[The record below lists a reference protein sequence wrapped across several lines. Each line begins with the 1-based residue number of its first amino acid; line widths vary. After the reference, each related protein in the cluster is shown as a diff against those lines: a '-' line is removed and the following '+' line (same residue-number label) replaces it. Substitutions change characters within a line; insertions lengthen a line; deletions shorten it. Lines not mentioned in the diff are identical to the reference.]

1 MKRDNMGKNME
12 IEEEIPGSILK
23 AVGGGNMLQN
33 ALMEKLSGAILARAF
48 LPSPENVKNA
58 L

>member
-1 MKRDNMGKNME
+1 MGKNME
-12 IEEEIPGSILK
+12 IEEEIPGGSLK
-23 AVGGGNMLQN
+23 AAGGGNMLQN

>member
-1 MKRDNMGKNME
+1 MQ
-12 IEEEIPGSILK
+12 K
-23 AVGGGNMLQN
+23 ADKGGGMLQN